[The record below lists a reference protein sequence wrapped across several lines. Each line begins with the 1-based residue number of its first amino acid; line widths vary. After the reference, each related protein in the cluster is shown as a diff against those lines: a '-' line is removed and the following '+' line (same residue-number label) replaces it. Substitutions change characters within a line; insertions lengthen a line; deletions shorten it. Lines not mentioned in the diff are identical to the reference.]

1 MSSKQLSRKLIETT
15 VSTKACSI
23 RRGIGQIGWNIHR
36 RNRFRCRPEG
46 CCVGPRCASAN
57 ADAFQ
62 CWMLRGR
69 QRYQLDSDPRAS
81 WPSSAESPLRPPA
94 NKLPSC
100 RSPCLLFCGL
110 LFFVFFVL
118 SKYTH
123 AFYIYIYPNR
133 DRPRSVLTIK
143 NVRT

>member
-46 CCVGPRCASAN
+46 FCVGPRCASSAN
-57 ADAFQ
+57 ADAFL
-62 CWMLRGR
+62 CWTLRR
-69 QRYQLDSDPRAS
+69 QRYQMDSDPRAS

-100 RSPCLLFCGL
+100 RSPCRLFL
-110 LFFVFFVL
+110 WLALSSFVWFCLVL
-118 SKYTH
+118 SKCTH
-123 AFYIYIYPNR
+123 FLCIHI
-133 DRPRSVLTIK
+133 
-143 NVRT
+143 